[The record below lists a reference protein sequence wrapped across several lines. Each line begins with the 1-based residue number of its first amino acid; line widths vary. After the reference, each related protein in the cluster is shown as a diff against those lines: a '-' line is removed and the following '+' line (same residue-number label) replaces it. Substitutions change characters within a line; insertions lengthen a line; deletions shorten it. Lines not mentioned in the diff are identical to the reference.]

1 MVFLEQQSK
10 LYDLQAIIGNG
21 HVGHGSAT
29 ATQETKGK
37 SNRGEQR
44 SCASPMLREKAKRAL
59 QGQRQLVFH
68 LASPLPLGPL
78 CEFLRIVEPLGSHLA
93 GDDNSAFRVLS
104 RVSEM
109 ALARGTAE
117 HQHKVGT

>member
-1 MVFLEQQSK
+1 MVSLEQQSK

-59 QGQRQLVFH
+59 WVQRQLVFH

-78 CEFLRIVEPLGSHLA
+78 FLRIVEPRGSHLA
-93 GDDNSAFRVLS
+93 DEDNSAFRVLS

-109 ALARGTAE
+109 TLARGTAE
-117 HQHKVGT
+117 HQHTVGT